1 MSTTGCRMCAFRA
14 VQLQLFNLSL
24 MLFTTDLWLTMC
36 RCKLHAHNQKIGMQP
51 LHSGQDTQLVLLYD
65 RRGGF
70 CRFSSS
76 RYTLDKAN
84 MKNLYMHLTNV
95 AIQKKN
101 EQYDQ
106 NTGMKWPISK
116 LKQYLL
122 TKYGQGATSK
132 LFGDIQVH
140 FSCLPF
146 CA

>member
-1 MSTTGCRMCAFRA
+1 MHFLR
-14 VQLQLFNLSL
+14 
-24 MLFTTDLWLTMC
+24 
-36 RCKLHAHNQKIGMQP
+36 
-51 LHSGQDTQLVLLYD
+51 LYVC
-65 RRGGF
+65 RGGF

-101 EQYDQ
+101 EQYDE

-122 TKYGQGATSK
+122 TKHGQNATSK
-132 LFGDIQVH
+132 LFGDIQVQ
-140 FSCLPF
+140 PF
-146 CA
+146 HSQVVRHVVASAILVV